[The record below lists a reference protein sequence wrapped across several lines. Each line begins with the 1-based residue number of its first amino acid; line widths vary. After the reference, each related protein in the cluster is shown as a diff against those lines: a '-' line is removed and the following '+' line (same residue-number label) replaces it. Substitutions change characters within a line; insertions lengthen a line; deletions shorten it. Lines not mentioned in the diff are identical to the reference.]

1 MILSIPSNHISLT
14 LDSKPQKGSLT
25 NASYIQHG
33 DNLYRIN
40 TGSEGEYEVR
50 TDILYPAILQM
61 EAMLSHHNKVY
72 QIRLESHSEQY
83 GSDNKAF
90 TQMLRALKK
99 WLISKGHKRVAY
111 LWVREK
117 EKAKGYHYHAVLWL
131 DGNKI
136 QNPWAVQQRW
146 EELHDKRGHSHPW
159 RVDPPIPMIHRAKP
173 ETQSEAVYIFSYL
186 AKQRSKGYGD
196 IGTRD
201 FSTSEL
207 KRKTETQEVGNDF
220 TKKIA

>member
-1 MILSIPSNHISLT
+1 MILSIPSNHTTLT

-25 NASYIQHG
+25 NASFVQHG
-33 DNLYRIN
+33 ANLYKIN

-50 TDILYPAILQM
+50 TDILYPAIQQM

-90 TQMLRALKK
+90 TKMLRALKK
-99 WLISKGHKRVAY
+99 WLVSKGHKRVAY

-146 EELHDKRGHSHPW
+146 EGLHKKRGHSHPW
-159 RVDPPIPMIHRAKP
+159 RVKTVTRMIHRDKLD
-173 ETQSEAVYIFSYL
+173 TKSDAVYAYSYL
-186 AKQRSKGYGD
+186 AKSRSKGYGD
-196 IGTRD
+196 RNTRD
-201 FSTSEL
+201 FSASSL
-207 KRKTETQEVGNDF
+207 SFKF
-220 TKKIA
+220 

>member
-1 MILSIPSNHISLT
+1 MILSIPPINSILR

-33 DNLYRIN
+33 CNLYEIN

-72 QIRLESHSEQY
+72 QIRLESHSKQY

-117 EKAKGYHYHAVLWL
+117 EKEKGYHYHAVLWL

-146 EELHDKRGHSHPW
+146 EELHRKRNHSQPW
-159 RVDPPIPMIHRAKP
+159 RVKPSTPMILRNKP
-173 ETQSEAVYIFSYL
+173 ETTSATVYVFSYL
-186 AKQRSKGYGD
+186 AKQRSKGYGNL
-196 IGTRD
+196 GTRD
-201 FSTSEL
+201 FSTSSIQ
-207 KRKTETQEVGNDF
+207 RKSQ
-220 TKKIA
+220 

>member
-1 MILSIPSNHISLT
+1 MILSIPSNSSTLT

-25 NASYIQHG
+25 NASYVQHG
-33 DNLYRIN
+33 TNLYKIN
-40 TGSEGEYEVR
+40 TGSDGEYEVR
-50 TDILYPAILQM
+50 TDILYPAILQV

-90 TQMLRALKK
+90 TTMLRALKK
-99 WLISKGHKRVAY
+99 WLKSKGHKRVAY

-146 EELHDKRGHSHPW
+146 EELHKKRGHSHPW
-159 RVDPPIPMIHRAKP
+159 RVKPSTPMILRSKT
-173 ETQSEAVYIFSYL
+173 ETQSDALYVASYL
-186 AKQRSKGYGD
+186 AKRRSKGYGAM
-196 IGTRD
+196 GSHD
-201 FSTSEL
+201 FGASGIQS
-207 KRKTETQEVGNDF
+207 DS
-220 TKKIA
+220 

>member
-1 MILSIPSNHISLT
+1 MILSISIPSNSSTLT

-25 NASYIQHG
+25 NASYVQHG
-33 DNLYRIN
+33 ANLYKIN
-40 TGSEGEYEVR
+40 TGSDGEYEVR
-50 TDILYPAILQM
+50 TDILYPAIQQM

-72 QIRLESHSEQY
+72 QIRLESHSEHY

-131 DGNKI
+131 DGNKT
-136 QNPWAVQQRW
+136 NTPWAVQQRW
-146 EELHDKRGHSHPW
+146 EELHKRRGHSHPW
-159 RVDPPIPMIHRAKP
+159 RVKPSTPMIHRAKP
-173 ETQSEAVYIFSYL
+173 ETHSSAVYVFSYL
-186 AKQRSKGYGD
+186 AKQRSKGYGAR
-196 IGTRD
+196 GTKD
-201 FSTSEL
+201 FSASIL
-207 KRKTETQEVGNDF
+207 
-220 TKKIA
+220 